1 MAKQIG
7 KLAGLVATAAWL
19 VSMAVSLSAQAAKSP
34 EAAKLVNPAKP
45 TAESLAAGKTA
56 YLKYCKFCHGADAD
70 GKPTIVPKGTPPA
83 NLIDA
88 KWEHGATDGE
98 IFMIIKEGIAPK
110 FEMKAMKTKITDPEI
125 WNVVNYLRSIGPK
138 TK

>member
-1 MAKQIG
+1 MQIG
-7 KLAGLVATAAWL
+7 KLTGLVATAAWL

-34 EAAKLVNPAKP
+34 EAAKLVNPTKP
-45 TAESLAAGKTA
+45 TAESLAAGKAA

-88 KWEHGATDGE
+88 KWEHGSTDGE
-98 IFMIIKEGIAPK
+98 IFTSIKNGVP
-110 FEMKAMKTKITDPEI
+110 PEFNMTPFKDRLKDEDI
-125 WNVVNYLRSIGPK
+125 WNVVNYLRSIAK
-138 TK
+138 K